1 MIERKHVEPRVALE
15 LAEHIHETK
24 KDMQRIFA
32 GLSKLIGR
40 QSVRGRISIAELC
53 AMVIRANEKYANL
66 SGKTITFLYNGHID
80 LMTDQLYP
88 LLSVLNNLVSNA
100 VEAIEKMGAVTL
112 HARLRGNELII
123 EVEDTGPGIAAN
135 E

>member
-1 MIERKHVEPRVALE
+1 
-15 LAEHIHETK
+15 
-24 KDMQRIFA
+24 MQRIFA

-53 AMVIRANEKYANL
+53 AMVIRANEKYASL
-66 SGKTITFLYNGHID
+66 SGKAITFSYNGHID

-100 VEAIEKMGAVTL
+100 VEAIEKTGVVTL